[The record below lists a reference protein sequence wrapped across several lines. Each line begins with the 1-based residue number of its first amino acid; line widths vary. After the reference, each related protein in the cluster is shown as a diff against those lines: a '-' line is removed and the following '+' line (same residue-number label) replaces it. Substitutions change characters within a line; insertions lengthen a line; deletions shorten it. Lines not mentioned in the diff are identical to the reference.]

1 MANIGAGEFNP
12 AYLIKRENVTVVD
25 SYLKATVPIEE
36 MQELGVIRKFKYRY
50 LTDSEMISQPI
61 AGWLK
66 GKTVMVIY
74 TSEKNITF
82 NEYDKS
88 DFKSADELS
97 INLFCDI
104 LSQNN
109 LEVTVRRSKGK
120 DISAACGQLRLNNR
134 E

>member
-82 NEYDKS
+82 NEYDKVLLE
-88 DFKSADELS
+88 DFMTNGLLIMKVHPQKQQGMFLFNKKCPHILEL
-97 INLFCDI
+97 
-104 LSQNN
+104 
-109 LEVTVRRSKGK
+109 E
-120 DISAACGQLRLNNR
+120 
-134 E
+134 